1 MTPAELRA
9 ARLALGLTQPELG
22 ERLGVHWTTV
32 SRWENGRQRIPQ
44 IVALAVTHLRGQRVD
59 QPPE

>member
-9 ARLALGLTQPELG
+9 AREALGLTQPELG

-32 SRWENGRQRIPQ
+32 SRWENGRSAISGA
-44 IVALAVTHLRGQRVD
+44 VALAVKGMLA
-59 QPPE
+59 